1 MTVSSEQMVYEVVLK
16 QASLVKKR
24 HKTKENYDVKPDVL
38 LPGHL
43 SLLSEAYDRCGEVCA
58 EYAKTFY
65 LGTLLMTPKR
75 RRAIWAIYGPVE
87 LAAVGV
93 SIAVFNQAS
102 RIAIFPLVSV
112 TTSFVAEED
121 TLATASPEV
130 KEIENLEMG
139 LAANSKNKKLIP
151 QTDPVENTY
160 KSEPLSDIVK
170 SEHGKRKI
178 PSASSALFIGN
189 ILGLVQTIF
198 LILAAKPLLNFMGV
212 KSVGLTY
219 ATTYTTILDIKVS
232 RCSSCPPFIGHARSL
247 SWIQGHKNSFMCHY
261 GWRCDEYNSGPNIYI
276 RFPSRYLISIIL
288 LWRLWK
294 QVDLLPPS
302 FKHMQFSRFLK
313 NGFLL
318 LMRVI
323 AVTFCVTLAASRPV
337 R

>member
-1 MTVSSEQMVYEVVLK
+1 MSIFVFVLEQVWLE
-16 QASLVKKR
+16 Q
-24 HKTKENYDVKPDVL
+24 
-38 LPGHL
+38 
-43 SLLSEAYDRCGEVCA
+43 
-58 EYAKTFY
+58 F
-65 LGTLLMTPKR
+65 LGRNHPWEWSKLCIR
-75 RRAIWAIYGPVE
+75 GPVE
-87 LAAVGV
+87 LATVGV

-112 TTSFVAEED
+112 ITSFVAEED

-178 PSASSALFIGN
+178 PSASSALFIGS
-189 ILGLVQTIF
+189 ILGLVQTIL

-232 RCSSCPPFIGHARSL
+232 RCSSYPPFIGHARSL
-247 SWIQGHKNSFMCHY
+247 SWIQGHKNSFMCH
-261 GWRCDEYNSGPNIYI
+261 W
-276 RFPSRYLISIIL
+276 YLISIIL

-302 FKHMQFSRFLK
+302 FKHMQSSRFLK

-323 AVTFCVTLAASRPV
+323 AVMFCVTLAASRPARQGATSMAAFQVCLQVWLATSLLADGLAVAGQV
-337 R
+337 RSDLKFVDEKA